1 MHWRQWQPI
10 DEVESSDLAWMYR
23 TLSYPLESASYV
35 VSSWIE
41 QFAGSGGPTL
51 VTLTAHH
58 VWESGLRYEKKRPE
72 TLIVWYVF
80 LSHRNYYPNMHQST
94 SEFQQMEVP
103 VFAYRSLFFSAQK
116 MHGPDRIDR
125 QKSTLLIQIWSIF
138 LQQTGPFTALDYPT
152 KNADHDAVALRGSPC
167 RCTMSCYWS
176 GLIRSLEDAR
186 RSYGTHFFAR
196 LSLQAMD
203 ISRLRTFQGI
213 PQSSSW
219 KCCVGSLGRLY
230 W

>member
-80 LSHRNYYPNMHQST
+80 LSIEITIPICTNQRPNFSRWRYQFLRTEAFFFRTKNAWAGSHWQA
-94 SEFQQMEVP
+94 EVNL
-103 VFAYRSLFFSAQK
+103 ANTDLK
-116 MHGPDRIDR
+116 H
-125 QKSTLLIQIWSIF
+125 F
-138 LQQTGPFTALDYPT
+138 LQQTGPFTALDYPP